1 LAPQALASEER
12 AMTKADL
19 VEEICKRS
27 RLSKSENSRIVDEI
41 LNAVAQAL
49 SEGHHIEIR
58 GFGTFKVRARRSR
71 RARNPRTGAEVAV
84 PAKLVPVFKPSNQL
98 KAMVRGDLA
107 PPDRWQ
113 DDIPMNSRP
122 ESEGDR
128 SRSS

>member
-1 LAPQALASEER
+1 
-12 AMTKADL
+12 MTKADL

-41 LNAVAQAL
+41 LNSIAQAL

-71 RARNPRTGAEVAV
+71 RARNPRTGAEVNV

-98 KAMVRGDLA
+98 KSVVRGDA
-107 PPDRWQ
+107 QPPADWREGGTSQ
-113 DDIPMNSRP
+113 R
-122 ESEGDR
+122 SEAGTQSENPPPGDSDTDR
-128 SRSS
+128 SQSI

>member
-1 LAPQALASEER
+1 
-12 AMTKADL
+12 MTKADL

-27 RLSKSENSRIVDEI
+27 RLSKNENSRILDEI
-41 LNAVAQAL
+41 LNSVAQAL

-98 KAMVRGDLA
+98 KAMVRGEMA

-113 DDIPMNSRP
+113 DDVTMRSRP
-122 ESEGDR
+122 DTDGDR
-128 SRSS
+128 SRTGRPDPE

>member
-1 LAPQALASEER
+1 
-12 AMTKADL
+12 MTKADL

-27 RLSKSENSRIVDEI
+27 RLSKNENSRILDEI
-41 LNAVAQAL
+41 LNSVAQAL

-98 KAMVRGDLA
+98 KAMVRGEM
-107 PPDRWQ
+107 PPPERWQ
-113 DDIPMNSRP
+113 DDMTMRSRP
-122 ESEGDR
+122 DTDGDR
-128 SRSS
+128 SRTGRPDPE

>member
-1 LAPQALASEER
+1 
-12 AMTKADL
+12 MTKADL

-27 RLSKSENSRIVDEI
+27 RLSKNENSRILDEI
-41 LNAVAQAL
+41 LNSVAQAL

-98 KAMVRGDLA
+98 KAMVRGEMA

-113 DDIPMNSRP
+113 DDMTMRSRP
-122 ESEGDR
+122 DTDGDR
-128 SRSS
+128 SRTGRPDPE

>member
-1 LAPQALASEER
+1 
-12 AMTKADL
+12 MTKADL

-41 LNAVAQAL
+41 LNSIARAL

-71 RARNPRTGAEVAV
+71 RARNPRTGDEVNV

-98 KAMVRGDLA
+98 KSMVRGDA
-107 PPDRWQ
+107 EPPSSWREG
-113 DDIPMNSRP
+113 SGGGSAEAGAHGEKRP
-122 ESEGDR
+122 PTDGGEHSH
-128 SRSS
+128 ST

>member
-1 LAPQALASEER
+1 
-12 AMTKADL
+12 MTKADL
-19 VEEICKRS
+19 VEEICRRS
-27 RLSKSENSRIVDEI
+27 RLSKSENSHIVDEI
-41 LNAVAQAL
+41 LNSIARAL

-71 RARNPRTGAEVAV
+71 RARNPRTGAEVSV

-98 KAMVRGDLA
+98 KAMVRGEIE

-113 DDIPMNSRP
+113 DDIDLGGRKR

-128 SRSS
+128 SQTA

>member
-1 LAPQALASEER
+1 
-12 AMTKADL
+12 MTKADL

-41 LNAVAQAL
+41 LNSVARAL

-71 RARNPRTGAEVAV
+71 RARNPRTGAEVNV

-98 KAMVRGDLA
+98 KGIVRGEITPPERWADDLDTKA
-107 PPDRWQ
+107 KRDRDQ
-113 DDIPMNSRP
+113 EPR
-122 ESEGDR
+122 SEGER
-128 SRSS
+128 SQTA

>member
-1 LAPQALASEER
+1 
-12 AMTKADL
+12 MTKADL

-27 RLSKSENSRIVDEI
+27 RLSKNENSRILDEI
-41 LNAVAQAL
+41 LNSVAQAL

-98 KAMVRGDLA
+98 KAMVRGEM
-107 PPDRWQ
+107 PPPERWQ
-113 DDIPMNSRP
+113 DDITMRSRP
-122 ESEGDR
+122 DTDGDR
-128 SRSS
+128 SRTGRPDPE